1 MALSFISDLHL
12 SEDNSKTTEGFINF
26 LKEHKSDLDQLYI
39 LGDLFEVWIGDDYTS
54 TFIENIKNHLKKLS
68 DSGVDVFFMHG
79 NRDFLIGDQFLNET
93 GISLLTDPYI
103 FDFFDQRIALSHG
116 DMFCTQDTDYMLF
129 KKQVRDSNWQIDFLS
144 KSITA
149 RQDIAI
155 SMRNESKANN
165 INKDISI
172 MDVENST
179 VEKFLTK
186 NQIDLLIHGHTHRP
200 ATHIHQCHQRESTR
214 IVLGDWQD
222 TGWCLLL
229 DEQTQ
234 ELSEFKV

>member
-1 MALSFISDLHL
+1 
-12 SEDNSKTTEGFINF
+12 
-26 LKEHKSDLDQLYI
+26 
-39 LGDLFEVWIGDDYTS
+39 
-54 TFIENIKNHLKKLS
+54 
-68 DSGVDVFFMHG
+68 
-79 NRDFLIGDQFLNET
+79 
-93 GISLLTDPYI
+93 
-103 FDFFDQRIALSHG
+103 
-116 DMFCTQDTDYMLF
+116 
-129 KKQVRDSNWQIDFLS
+129 VRDSNWQIDFLS

-222 TGWCLLL
+222 TGWCVLL

>member
-1 MALSFISDLHL
+1 MSLKT
-12 SEDNSKTTEGFINF
+12 NSKTADSAPIAVRKYPTSLPVIMEKITITPI
-26 LKEHKSDLDQLYI
+26 DLS
-39 LGDLFEVWIGDDYTS
+39 FE
-54 TFIENIKNHLKKLS
+54 
-68 DSGVDVFFMHG
+68 
-79 NRDFLIGDQFLNET
+79 NEYE
-93 GISLLTDPYI
+93 L
-103 FDFFDQRIALSHG
+103 Q
-116 DMFCTQDTDYMLF
+116 
-129 KKQVRDSNWQIDFLS
+129 
-144 KSITA
+144 
-149 RQDIAI
+149 
-155 SMRNESKANN
+155 NN

-222 TGWCLLL
+222 TGWCVLL